1 MIEEFAKVLQDRLR
15 KEIHVLIEDVSG
27 GVCQNFDTYKAITGR
42 IHGLRM
48 AERLL
53 MDLRD
58 TALSGDDD

>member
-15 KEIHVLIEDVSG
+15 KEIHVLVEDVSG
-27 GVCQNFDTYKAITGR
+27 GVCTNFDSYKAMTGR

-53 MDLRD
+53 LDLRD
-58 TALSGDDD
+58 TALLGDED